1 MGYNLRETIKDGAM
15 IYCPLCGEKPDYLS
29 DAIGECP
36 ACAVKNASPSEQ
48 NLRYHESSRRPF
60 GLPFPV
66 PDNAD
71 GISCRLC
78 GSECTIA
85 EGQRGFCGIREN
97 RGGKIFHAAGSPLTG
112 IYDWYF
118 DPLPTN
124 CVADWVCPG
133 GTGAG
138 YPTFAYRDGPEY
150 GYKNLAVFMGSCSF
164 NCLFCQNSS
173 YKALSQQRRP
183 AHTADHLPS
192 LVGDDTACICFFGGD
207 PSTQMP
213 FVIRASEK
221 SRERKKGSILRIC
234 LETNGCMNIP
244 LLRRAMDL
252 IVDSGGCIKFD
263 LKAYSENLFRK
274 LTGQKRA
281 ASFKAFEAA
290 CAFIEKRPE
299 PPPVVASTLLVPGYV
314 DHGEVAKI
322 ARFIASLDAQIPY
335 SLLGFYPRH
344 MMKDLPRT
352 TRQAASDAQRA
363 TLDAGLANV
372 RIGNVHLLW

>member
-1 MGYNLRETIKDGAM
+1 MGTCGVCHADSCAIASEPGVCLRCIR
-15 IYCPLCGEKPDYLS
+15 EKPR
-29 DAIGECP
+29 E
-36 ACAVKNASPSEQ
+36 AVPIALEVHARCRAAS
-48 NLRYHESSRRPF
+48 
-60 GLPFPV
+60 GLPATPPKDPAGV
-66 PDNAD
+66 PCNLCVNE
-71 GISCRLC
+71 CRIPAGAAGYC
-78 GSECTIA
+78 GV
-85 EGQRGFCGIREN
+85 RRN
-97 RGGKIFHAAGSPLTG
+97 VGGKLAGASSAMGNLS
-112 IYDWYF
+112 WYH

-363 TLDAGLANV
+363 ALDAGLANV